1 MIGIH
6 KKKNAEFN
14 SKLLNINCFT
24 NNEQNKMKMM
34 KIITQIMSIFLF
46 LAIAVSVALLFLS
59 CNTPKQEEVVEDN
72 ALPWPEHF
80 LEIIR
85 FHSGQPCISQ
95 VQIHFF
101 E

>member
-1 MIGIH
+1 
-6 KKKNAEFN
+6 
-14 SKLLNINCFT
+14 
-24 NNEQNKMKMM
+24 MM

-85 FHSGQPCISQ
+85 FHPGQPCMSQ